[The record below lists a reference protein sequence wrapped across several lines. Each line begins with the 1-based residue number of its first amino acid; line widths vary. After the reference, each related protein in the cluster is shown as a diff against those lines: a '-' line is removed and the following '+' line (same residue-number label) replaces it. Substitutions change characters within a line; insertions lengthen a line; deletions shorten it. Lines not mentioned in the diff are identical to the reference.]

1 MKKIIQKILVQNLH
15 FLIIIYITL
24 NRFDG
29 FTTHLQGVESK
40 DAEIATVVKK
50 RKNLAKRKERMEAFA
65 ENLEESKLRLKDVEK
80 EIESVRKLLPGEI
93 SDAEVLDFFSGEAS
107 LLNIKNITLRPQAE
121 ENRGFYIAKQYEIR
135 GTGTYLQFL
144 IYFDRMRKNPR
155 PVDITA
161 VTMTSSPSRENK
173 GRFHLL
179 DFVAKMEVFGQ
190 N

>member
-1 MKKIIQKILVQNLH
+1 M
-15 FLIIIYITL
+15 
-24 NRFDG
+24 
-29 FTTHLQGVESK
+29 
-40 DAEIATVVKK
+40 
-50 RKNLAKRKERMEAFA
+50 
-65 ENLEESKLRLKDVEK
+65 RLKEVEN

-107 LLNIKNITLRPQAE
+107 LLNIKDITLRPQAE

-144 IYFDRMRKNPR
+144 VYFDRMRKNPR
-155 PVDITA
+155 PVDITE
-161 VTMTSSPSRENK
+161 VTMVSSPSKENK